1 MTRVLIKE
9 TNRKVRIC
17 CLSFSPMISWKCKS
31 LQKLLK
37 YKSTL
42 RMVSYNVN
50 NAAFGSSAF
59 LTLLSDL
66 REDLFSFFLLCLAPE
81 I

>member
-9 TNRKVRIC
+9 TNKKGKNLLFI
-17 CLSFSPMISWKCKS
+17 LFSNDFMEVQTFTKA
-31 LQKLLK
+31 LK
-37 YKSTL
+37 TTL

-50 NAAFGSSAF
+50 NAAFGSLAF
-59 LTLLSDL
+59 LTLLSNL
-66 REDLFSFFLLCLAPE
+66 REDLFSYFLSGFAPE